1 MTHLDDRLLALRGQV
16 REWGADL
23 RPLALEIDRDPEA
36 IRGHFAHPAVR
47 FLATMG
53 IPEEYGHEPEKI
65 DGHRFY
71 GVSALERVVAMEELA
86 CADVGTLV
94 ASPGPLL
101 AGVAVGLCA
110 DEAQKRW
117 FYGRML
123 EQPLWTCFAL
133 TEPEG
138 GSDAAALRTAL
149 TATEDGDALLSGE
162 KRYVGNACRAQL
174 GVVFARARPGPLGVQ
189 AVLVDTADPG
199 FKAEPLDM
207 IGLRGAMIS
216 SIVMDRVQ
224 VPADR
229 FLGRHLTATRRG
241 VWAFVQT
248 FNVLRPGVAA
258 IAVGIARAALEYVAD
273 NRGALGGAERERFE
287 ELTRRVDATRHL
299 VHHAAAAVDAR
310 GTDGH
315 LASAAKLRA
324 ARLAEDVT
332 LAAAGF
338 FGPGARLA
346 HPFLDKL
353 ARDARAM
360 EFLEGTGNM
369 QRLNLFQGLL
379 GGKVD
384 RDPRPAASRA
394 TAS

>member
-1 MTHLDDRLLALRGQV
+1 MTQLDDRLLVLRGQI
-16 REWGADL
+16 REWGAQV

-36 IRGHFAHPAVR
+36 IRHHFDLPAVR
-47 FLATMG
+47 HLATMG
-53 IPEEYGHEPEKI
+53 VPEEYGHEPEKI
-65 DGHRFY
+65 GGHRFF
-71 GVSALERVVAMEELA
+71 GVSALERAVVMEELA

-110 DEAQKRW
+110 DDRQKRW

-123 EQPLWTCFAL
+123 AEPLWTCFAL

-138 GSDAAALRTAL
+138 GSDAAALRTSL
-149 TATEDGDALLSGE
+149 TPAPDGSALLSGE
-162 KRYVGNACRAQL
+162 KRYVGNACRAQI
-174 GVVFARARPGPLGVQ
+174 GVVFARARPGPLGIT
-189 AVLVDTADPG
+189 AVLVDTAGPG
-199 FKAEPLDM
+199 FDARPLDM
-207 IGLRGAMIS
+207 IGLRGARIS
-216 SIVMDRVQ
+216 SIVMDRV
-224 VPADR
+224 PIPEDR
-229 FLGRHLTATRRG
+229 VLGRHLTATRRG

-258 IAVGIARAALEYVAD
+258 IAVGIARAALEYVAEH
-273 NRGALGGAERERFE
+273 RSTLSGAERERFE
-287 ELTRRVDATRHL
+287 ELGRRVDATRHL

-332 LAAAGF
+332 LAAATF
-338 FGPGARLA
+338 FGPGARLS

-384 RDPRPAASRA
+384 RDRRRHPAEA
-394 TAS
+394 

>member
-1 MTHLDDRLLALRGQV
+1 MTHLDDRLTALRGQV

-36 IRGHFAHPAVR
+36 IRRHFGLPAVR
-47 FLATMG
+47 HLATMG
-53 IPEEYGHEPEKI
+53 IPAEYGHEPEKI

-71 GVSALERVVAMEELA
+71 GVSALERAVVMEELA
-86 CADVGTLV
+86 CADVGALV

-110 DEAQKRW
+110 DEHQKRW

-123 EQPLWTCFAL
+123 SEPLWTCFAL

-138 GSDAAALRTAL
+138 GSDAAALRSSL
-149 TATEDGDALLSGE
+149 TVTPDGGALLSGE
-162 KRYVGNACRAQL
+162 KRYVGNASRAQL
-174 GVVFARARPGPLGVQ
+174 GVVFARARPGPLGIT
-189 AVLVDTADPG
+189 AVLVDTTAPG
-199 FKAEPLDM
+199 FHAEPLDM
-207 IGLRGAMIS
+207 IGLRGARIS
-216 SIVMDRVQ
+216 SIVMDRVP

-258 IAVGIARAALEYVAD
+258 ISVGIARAALEYVAAH
-273 NRGALGGAERERFE
+273 RRALGAAERERYDD
-287 ELTRRVDATRHL
+287 LTRRVDATRHL

-332 LAAAGF
+332 LAACAF
-338 FGPGARLA
+338 FGAGARLS
-346 HPFLDKL
+346 HPLLDKL

-379 GGKVD
+379 GGKIERD
-384 RDPRPAASRA
+384 RRPHA
-394 TAS
+394 TEA